1 MKNVKLFLVTF
12 VIGTLG
18 LFANNIE
25 TPSVSKDEIRKQIVE
40 LFNTSEIV
48 FEQNSYV
55 NITFTFNTEGEIVVL
70 KVDSMNENIL
80 KFIRENLNNKKF
92 NKPGKVNKEY
102 TMPINVVTKY

>member
-1 MKNVKLFLVTF
+1 MKNVKLFLVAF
-12 VIGTLG
+12 AIGTIG

-25 TPSVSKDEIRKQIVE
+25 TPNVSKDEIRKQIVE
-40 LFNTSEIV
+40 LFDSSELS

-55 NITFTFNTEGEIVVL
+55 NITFTFNTEGEIIVL

-80 KFIRENLNNKKF
+80 KFIREQLNHKKF
-92 NKPGKVNKEY
+92 DKPGRVNREY